1 MSDNNYSFCC
11 DSHGSDRNITIQGDL
26 EYLAYILYKLGA
38 KDSISEPR
46 SFRAYTY
53 DEMSQ
58 LIDSGEMNTIFLW
71 LHNLNK
77 IKNNR
82 FYDS

>member
-26 EYLAYILYKLGA
+26 KYLAYILFKLGF
-38 KDSISEPR
+38 KDDIMPR
-46 SFRAYTY
+46 SSRNYSY
-53 DEMSQ
+53 DEISQ
-58 LIDSGEMNTIFLW
+58 LIDSGEMTTGYLW